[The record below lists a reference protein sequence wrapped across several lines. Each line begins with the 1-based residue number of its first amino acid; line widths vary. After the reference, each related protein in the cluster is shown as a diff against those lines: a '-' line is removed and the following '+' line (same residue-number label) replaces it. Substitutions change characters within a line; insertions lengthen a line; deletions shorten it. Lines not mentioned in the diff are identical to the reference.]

1 MLIQMRLA
9 AGQGRLDGGL
19 DRLYE
24 DNLRLGRIE
33 YLSQHIHLH
42 SQPRFLGLVLG
53 NACNI
58 YCPHCYQSKNGDNL
72 LKPPEIGRE
81 LRREFAGLYPY
92 LANLGVQGGEA
103 LAYAGF
109 RDLLDDLAAT
119 SSRPILEITTN
130 GTLIDEDWAERM
142 VRLPFRNVAVSIDG
156 GTPATYARLRRGA
169 DLGEVLANMR
179 RIQRWKEKLG
189 SEFPYLSSFFV
200 VMRSNFREIPRY
212 LELMRDYGVPDIAL
226 QTIETNDKNT
236 SREPSLVHDE
246 VIAEGCEI
254 RELYSLLR
262 QALTTERP
270 RFRKIRTS
278 GFTSLFESQ
287 NLDGSFLREAIDG
300 LYPNSEDLV
309 PEQTADD
316 SLCPNPWTTL
326 FVAENGDVHLC
337 FLSEPVGNLYETP
350 LASIWNCP
358 KALAKRSD
366 MISGRYLRS
375 GCSARWC
382 SWREGKRAPGTS
394 AEIHGLRE
402 EMRQLADRAQRMQPL
417 VQIGEAPIAI
427 AAVRRKLADRDR
439 RIHELESMFVQL
451 CENNGIIHEK
461 GQNYIDALER
471 DLAIAQ
477 ATHQRSMADYQ
488 RLECEYQRLRRMPV
502 MRVAHALSSVF
513 PSSLRRFARLPGKTS
528 EPR

>member
-1 MLIQMRLA
+1 M
-9 AGQGRLDGGL
+9 DS
-19 DRLYE
+19 LYE
-24 DNLRLGRIE
+24 DNLRLSRLE
-33 YLSQHIHLH
+33 YLSQNIYLR

-92 LANLGVQGGEA
+92 LANLGIQGGEA

-119 SSRPILEITTN
+119 SRRPIIEITTN

-142 VRLPFRNVAVSIDG
+142 VRLPFRNVTVSIDG
-156 GTPATYARLRRGA
+156 GTPATYARLRQGA
-169 DLGEVLANMR
+169 DLGEVLANVR

-189 SEFPYLSSFFV
+189 SEFPHLSSFFV

-212 LELMRDYGVPDIAL
+212 LELMRDYGIPEVAL
-226 QTIETNDKNT
+226 QTIETNDNNT
-236 SREPSLVHDE
+236 SREPSLVRDE
-246 VIAEGCEI
+246 AIAEGCEI
-254 RELYSLLR
+254 RELYSIVR
-262 QALTTERP
+262 DAWSRERP

-278 GFTSLFESQ
+278 GFTSLFDSQ
-287 NLDGSFLREAIDG
+287 NLDSSFLREASDG

-309 PEQTADD
+309 PDQTADF

-337 FLSEPVGNLYETP
+337 FLSEPVGNLYEMP

-366 MISGRYLRS
+366 MIAGRYLRS

-394 AEIHGLRE
+394 AEIQDLRE
-402 EMRQLADRAQRMQPL
+402 EMKQLADRARRMQPL
-417 VQIGEAPIAI
+417 VQIDEAPSAI
-427 AAVRRKLADRDR
+427 AAVRRKLSDRER
-439 RIHELESMFVQL
+439 RIQELESMFVQL
-451 CENNGIIHEK
+451 CEKNGIIHEK
-461 GQNYIDALER
+461 GQKYIDALER

-477 ATHQRSMADYQ
+477 AGRERHATDYRQ
-488 RLECEYQRLRRMPV
+488 LEREYQRLRRMPV
-502 MRVAHALSSVF
+502 MRLAHALSRVV
-513 PSSLRRFARLPGKTS
+513 PSRLRFRMLRSTISRRTKGPGS
-528 EPR
+528 CG